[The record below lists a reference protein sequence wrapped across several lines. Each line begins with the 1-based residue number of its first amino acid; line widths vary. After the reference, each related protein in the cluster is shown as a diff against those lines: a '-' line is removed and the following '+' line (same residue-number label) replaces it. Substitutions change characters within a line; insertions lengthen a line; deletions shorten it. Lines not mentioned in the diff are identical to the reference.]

1 MECPHLEKAVQ
12 IDVALVEKLK
22 RDIQLWTC
30 SECKSTKSPW
40 ICLKCGIVNC
50 GRYVNGHSKAHY
62 ENNVAH
68 CVCLDQNL
76 AVFCYVCDEF
86 VINDTKTE
94 KIEQYREILR
104 PKPERSP
111 GKKRVSSDDSGHK
124 ANKYSKLDDQENLKK
139 GARPHYLAGLR
150 NLGNTC
156 FMNAVLQSLSNI
168 QPFTCYFKELPAID
182 LRSDDACAKQRY
194 YTRSFRMKNID
205 DVSLV
210 EELRKILCALWQ
222 GQSGPISPETLFSVV
237 WRVVPRFRGYQ
248 QQDAHEFMH
257 YLLDRVH
264 TELLLTKM
272 ACNGKNTIVTGIFGG
287 ILESQVNC
295 SRCGNESRKLDPFLD
310 LSLDIPE
317 EFQSRKTRLFD
328 GPVCQLKDCLD
339 SFTKVEQLQEG
350 EQYFCP
356 CCKKRQTST
365 KKLTIERLP
374 NVLCLHLKRFKFVSF
389 HRSKIDTTVE
399 FPLEDLDMSDYVLPS
414 VIDSNSQDSCKYNL
428 AAVIVHHGSG
438 VNSGHYTS
446 LAWHDGKWYNFND
459 SSVLPSD
466 EKHVESVKG
475 YIFFYTKSKPDN
487 SIIEKLKPLS

>member
-1 MECPHLEKAVQ
+1 MECPHLEKAVK
-12 IDVALVEKLK
+12 IDVAIMENLQRNL
-22 RDIQLWTC
+22 QSWCC
-30 SECKSTKSPW
+30 SVCKTVNSPW
-40 ICLKCGIVNC
+40 VCLKCGVINC
-50 GRYVNGHSKAHY
+50 GRYVKAHAKAHY
-62 ENNVAH
+62 ECNPSH
-68 CVCLDQNL
+68 CVCMDKNF
-76 AVFCYVCDEF
+76 AVFCYKCDEF
-86 VINDTKTE
+86 VINDTKTG
-94 KIEQYREILR
+94 KIQQFRDILGR
-104 PKPERSP
+104 KSIRSP
-111 GKKRVSSDDSGHK
+111 GKKRGLGDDVSHT
-124 ANKYSKLDDQENLKK
+124 ASKLSKFDDQENLKRGEK
-139 GARPHYLAGLR
+139 QHYLAGLR

-182 LRSDDACAKQRY
+182 LRSEDACAKQRY
-194 YTRSFRMKNID
+194 YTRSFRMKSVD

-264 TELLLTKM
+264 NELLLTKM

-287 ILESQVNC
+287 LLESQVIC
-295 SRCGNESRKLDPFLD
+295 SRCGNESRKHDPFLD

-317 EFQSRKTRLFD
+317 EYQSRRTRVFD
-328 GPVCQLKDCLD
+328 GPVCHLKDCLD
-339 SFTKVEQLQEG
+339 SFTKVEELQDS
-350 EQYFCP
+350 EQYYCP
-356 CCKKRQTST
+356 RCKKRQSSS
-365 KKLTIERLP
+365 KKLTILRLP

-399 FPLEDLDMSDYVLPS
+399 FPLQDLDMNDYVIPS
-414 VIDSNSQDSCKYNL
+414 VKGHGSCTYNL

-446 LAWHDGKWYNFND
+446 IAWHDGKWYNFND

-487 SIIEKLKPLS
+487 SIIEKLKPS